1 MICEEKKDPVDSKEL
16 FVMKRNPQKN
26 QRVIFMMLLGHG
38 FLFLMKKSL
47 YRKRSIIRKLII
59 YLLSKLIEKNT
70 KKLLTLKKVS
80 VLSGLM

>member
-1 MICEEKKDPVDSKEL
+1 LICEEKKDPVDSKEL

-70 KKLLTLKKVS
+70 KKLLTLEKVS